1 MRSATRFPVAVT
13 ALLLAVS
20 GCKVMHN
27 EETAGQYVDD
37 ATLLARAKAALLT
50 DKEVNSNDFT
60 VEVYQGRVTVSGVA
74 KNAQESKRVEDDIRR
89 IPGVKSV
96 ENDARLAEAE
106 SSSTPR

>member
-1 MRSATRFPVAVT
+1 MSPCVLPR
-13 ALLLAVS
+13 
-20 GCKVMHN
+20 
-27 EETAGQYVDD
+27 
-37 ATLLARAKAALLT
+37 ARAKAALLN
-50 DKEVNSNDFT
+50 DKEVNSSDFT

-106 SSSTPR
+106 SSNTPR